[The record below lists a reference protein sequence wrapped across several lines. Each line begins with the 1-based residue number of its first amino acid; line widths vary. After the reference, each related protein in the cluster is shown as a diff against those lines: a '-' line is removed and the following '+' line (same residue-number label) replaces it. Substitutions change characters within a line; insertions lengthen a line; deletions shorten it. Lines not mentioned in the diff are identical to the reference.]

1 MKIIGITGG
10 IGTGKSAVA
19 EILRRRGWVVLSS
32 DETAREI
39 MTNDTA
45 VIEAVANLL
54 GTDVIEN
61 GALNRSK
68 IAELVFGSS
77 EEQRQKLAALNKIV
91 HPRVMDAHMQRITEL
106 ADADCPL
113 VAIETALLFETG
125 LDEGMD
131 YVIVVDAPEEAQLA
145 RAQQR
150 SKLTKEQVL
159 ARIAQ
164 QMSMTEKRNHADFV
178 IDNSGTMADLEK
190 ATNTLANIIEILPVP
205 TNND

>member
-39 MTNDTA
+39 MTHDA
-45 VIEAVANLL
+45 VVIEAVTNLL
-54 GTDVIEN
+54 GTDVLEN
-61 GALNRSK
+61 GALNRAK

-77 EEQRQKLAALNKIV
+77 EEQRQKLTGLNKIV
-91 HPRVMDAHMQRITEL
+91 HPRVMDAHMERIAEL
-106 ADADCPL
+106 AEAECPL
-113 VAIETALLFETG
+113 VAFETALLFETG

-131 YVIVVDAPEEAQLA
+131 YVIVVDAPNEVQLA
-145 RAQQR
+145 RVQQR
-150 SKLTKEQVL
+150 SNLSKEQVL
-159 ARIAQ
+159 DRIAQ

-178 IDNSGTMADLEK
+178 IDNSGTIADLEK
-190 ATNTLANIIEILPVP
+190 ATNTLADIIEILPVP